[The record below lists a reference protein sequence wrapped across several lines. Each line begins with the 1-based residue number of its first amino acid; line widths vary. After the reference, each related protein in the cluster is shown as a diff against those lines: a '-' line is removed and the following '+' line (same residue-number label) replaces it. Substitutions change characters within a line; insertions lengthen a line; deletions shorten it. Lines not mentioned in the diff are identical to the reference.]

1 MYKLLIV
8 EDEPL
13 IRTGIKHYFNW
24 QDLEVSHIVEA
35 DNGKTGLTMALQEK
49 PHLIITDIRMP
60 EMDGL
65 EMIEQLR
72 PQLPDTVFVILTG
85 FNEFAYAQQAI
96 RLGGVHAFLLKPL
109 EYEKSLATIQS
120 CLQEIVARQKK
131 RETHSELIHES
142 KLSKGSEWVQLLL
155 EEPDLAV
162 AQEGKLQQ
170 LFEFQSDHYG
180 YAPFVISWLPMKTAA
195 PLAKNSI
202 KQMAATW
209 IDDTI
214 SSLYSTETAR
224 QIITYM
230 YRSKIYGIAILN
242 NPYAEV
248 DQRLAIQ
255 QQERL
260 LKQAGDESQTSIFM
274 AIGEPTD
281 KLPELGHLLH
291 QTDKAL
297 WQRYYETGRHVFLAA
312 VGETAHASK
321 SSAIH
326 LDDQDKKQLYACLE
340 SANAEEIKK
349 LLHRFEKDNLAHM
362 PQMAPARWLAF
373 LQELIGVCIPF
384 ANKNSIPFESV
395 YSDKLLSL
403 AFVDDFSTF
412 EALFEWLGDWMA
424 QLGTLS
430 RDGSLSDQQQD
441 VLIFEHIASFI
452 RQNIA
457 EDVTLQMVA
466 DRFFYNPSYLSRLFK
481 RKLDKNYMRFVTEI
495 RITYAQELL
504 KRPDL
509 LVTDICTMCG
519 YKSYKH
525 FVKTFGIIAQMT
537 PTEYRKKWGWS

>member
-35 DNGKTGLTMALQEK
+35 DNGKNGLTMALQEK

-65 EMIEQLR
+65 EMIEHLR

-96 RLGGVHAFLLKPL
+96 RLGGVHGFLLKPL
-109 EYEKSLATIQS
+109 EYEESLATIQS

-131 RETHSELIHES
+131 RETHSELIQES
-142 KLSKGSEWVQLLL
+142 KLSKGSEWLQLLL
-155 EEPDLAV
+155 EEPDLAA
-162 AQEGKLQQ
+162 AQEGKLQH
-170 LFEFQSDHYG
+170 LFEFQSDN
-180 YAPFVISWLPMKTAA
+180 YAYVPFVISWLPVKTAA

-202 KQMAATW
+202 KLLSATW
-209 IDDTI
+209 IDDMI

-230 YRSKIYGIAILN
+230 YRSKLYGIAILN
-242 NPYAEV
+242 SPCAQV
-248 DQRLAIQ
+248 DLRFAFQ

-260 LKQAGDESQTSIFM
+260 LKQAGEVSQTSIFM
-274 AIGEPTD
+274 AIGESTD
-281 KLPELGHLLH
+281 RLPELGHLMH

-297 WQRYYETGRHVFLAA
+297 WQRYYEPGRHVFLAA
-312 VGETAHASK
+312 SGETAYSGK
-321 SSAIH
+321 TSTIH
-326 LDDQDKKQLYACLE
+326 LNDQDKKQLYTCLE
-340 SANAEEIKK
+340 IANAEEIKK

-362 PQMAPARWLAF
+362 LQIAPARWLAF
-373 LQELIGVCIPF
+373 LQELIGVCIHF

-403 AFVDDFSTF
+403 AFVDDFSTL
-412 EALFEWLGDWMA
+412 EALFDWLGDWMA

-430 RDGSLSDQQQD
+430 QDGTLSDQQQD

-452 RQNIA
+452 KQNIA

-495 RITYAQELL
+495 RIAYAQELL
-504 KRPDL
+504 KKPDL

-525 FVKTFGIIAQMT
+525 FVKTFGIIALMT